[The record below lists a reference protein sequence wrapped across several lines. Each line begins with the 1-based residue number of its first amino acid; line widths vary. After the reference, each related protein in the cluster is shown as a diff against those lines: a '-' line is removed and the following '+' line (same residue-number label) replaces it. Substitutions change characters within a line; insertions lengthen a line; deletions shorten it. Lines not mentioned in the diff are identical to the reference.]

1 MAKFCRD
8 CGLAIED
15 GLQLCEFC
23 LERNKREQARGV
35 RRADKQRKR
44 VPVKS
49 GFRGQGYG
57 WGGQG
62 VTLEEREFF
71 GDAYCVPVPADIAER
86 VERSTVEE
94 DEAVGNTGAEDVPT
108 DADESG

>member
-35 RRADKQRKR
+35 RKADKKRKR

-62 VTLEEREFF
+62 VSIEEREFF

-86 VERSTVEE
+86 VERSTDEE
-94 DEAVGNTGAEDVPT
+94 DAACGNPYAEDVPT

>member
-1 MAKFCRD
+1 MARFCRD

-35 RRADKQRKR
+35 RKADKQRKR

-62 VTLEEREFF
+62 VTIEERDFF

-86 VERSTVEE
+86 VERSTDEE
-94 DEAVGNTGAEDVPT
+94 DAACGNPDAEAVPVD
-108 DADESG
+108 DDE